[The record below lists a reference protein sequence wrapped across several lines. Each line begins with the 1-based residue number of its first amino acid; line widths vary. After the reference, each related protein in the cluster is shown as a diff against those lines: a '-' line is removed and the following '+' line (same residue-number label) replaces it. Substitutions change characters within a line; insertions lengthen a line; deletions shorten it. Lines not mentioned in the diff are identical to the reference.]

1 MAKDLYNVL
10 GVDRGASEDDI
21 KKAYRKM
28 AMKYHPDK
36 NPGDES
42 AEAKFKEVAE
52 AYDVLS
58 TPDKKSNYD
67 RFGTTEPR
75 QGGFGGGFGGFNMDD
90 IFSQFGDIFGSRGNP
105 QQHQRRQAKGGD
117 LRIKVSLT
125 INEIIDG
132 CTKKLKYKRQETCQ
146 PCSGKGGSDV
156 RDCIPCG
163 GRGRRIVTQNTPFG
177 QMRTETGCPDCN
189 MTGKIVHN
197 KCNSCNGDGTT
208 LTEQAVDVEIPK
220 GVSNGIQLTM
230 HGFGNAIRDGINGDL
245 QIMIDEIRD
254 YSFKREGGNII
265 IEKEISVLDA
275 IMGANVKVNTPH
287 GEMVVTI
294 QPGTQPGTVTRMHG
308 KGIPDI
314 NYGLGDL
321 IINLKVKVPT
331 NVTMDER
338 YVLEKLKNSSNFNV

>member
-1 MAKDLYNVL
+1 MDLYNVL
-10 GVDRGASEDDI
+10 GVDRNATQDEI
-21 KKAYRKM
+21 KKAYRKQS
-28 AMKYHPDK
+28 KIYHPDVNK
-36 NPGDES
+36 DPG
-42 AEAKFKEVAE
+42 AEEKFKEVAE

-58 TPDKKSNYD
+58 DEGKKSNYD
-67 RFGTTEPR
+67 RFGTTDGKSQNP
-75 QGGFGGGFGGFNMDD
+75 FGQGFNMDD

-105 QQHQRRQAKGGD
+105 HQRRQKKGGD

-125 INEIIDG
+125 IDEIIKG

-146 PCSGKGGSDV
+146 TCSGKGGSDV

-163 GRGRRIVTQNTPFG
+163 GRGRRVITQNTPFG
-177 QMRTETGCPDCN
+177 QMRTESGCPDCN

-208 LTEQAVDVEIPK
+208 LNEQTVDVEIPK

-230 HGFGNAIRDGINGDL
+230 QGFGNAIRDGINGDL

-294 QPGTQPGTVTRMHG
+294 QPGTQPGTITRMHG

-331 NVTMDER
+331 NVSMDER
-338 YVLEKLKNSSNFNV
+338 YVLEKLKNSINFNV

>member
-10 GVDRGASEDDI
+10 GVERGASEDDI

-58 TPDKKSNYD
+58 DEGKKSNYD
-67 RFGTTEPR
+67 RFGTTDGKSQNP
-75 QGGFGGGFGGFNMDD
+75 FGQGFNMDD

-105 QQHQRRQAKGGD
+105 HQRRQAKGGD

-125 INEIIDG
+125 IQEIITG
-132 CTKKLKYKRQETCQ
+132 CTKKMKYKRQDTCK

-163 GRGRRIVTQNTPFG
+163 GSGRRIVAQNTPFG

-208 LTEQAVDVEIPK
+208 LIEQTVDVEIPK

-230 HGFGNAIRDGINGDL
+230 HGFGNSIRDGINGDL

-287 GEMVVTI
+287 GEIVITI
-294 QPGTQPGTVTRMHG
+294 QPGTQPGAVTRMHG
-308 KGIPDI
+308 KGVPDI

-338 YVLEKLKNSSNFNV
+338 YVLEKLKNSGNFNV

>member
-1 MAKDLYNVL
+1 MDLYNIL
-10 GVDRGASEDDI
+10 EVDRNATQEEI
-21 KKAYRKM
+21 KKAYRRLSK
-28 AMKYHPDK
+28 KYHPDV
-36 NPGDES
+36 NSENGSED
-42 AEAKFKEVAE
+42 KFKEIAE
-52 AYDVLS
+52 AYEVLS
-58 TPDKKSNYD
+58 DENKKSNYD
-67 RFGTTEPR
+67 RFGTTDSKN
-75 QGGFGGGFGGFNMDD
+75 QGNPFQGFGDFND

-105 QQHQRRQAKGGD
+105 HQATRRQKGGD

-125 INEIIDG
+125 IDEIIKG
-132 CTKKLKYKRQETCQ
+132 CTKKLKYKRQDTCK

-163 GRGRRIVTQNTPFG
+163 GRGRRVVTQNTPFG
-177 QMRTETGCPDCN
+177 QMRTDSGCPDCN
-189 MTGKIVHN
+189 MTGKTIHN
-197 KCNSCNGDGTT
+197 KCNVCNGDGTT
-208 LTEQAVDVEIPK
+208 LTEQTVDVEIPK

-230 HGFGNAIRDGINGDL
+230 HGFGNAICDGINGDL

-254 YSFKREGGNII
+254 YTFKREGGNII

-275 IMGANVKVNTPH
+275 IMGANIKVNTPH
-287 GEMVVTI
+287 GEIVVTI
-294 QPGTQPGTVTRMHG
+294 QPGTQPGTVTRIQG

>member
-58 TPDKKSNYD
+58 DEGKKSNYD
-67 RFGTTEPR
+67 RFGTTDGKSQNP
-75 QGGFGGGFGGFNMDD
+75 FGGQGFNMDD

-105 QQHQRRQAKGGD
+105 HQRRQAKGGD

-125 INEIIDG
+125 IQEIITG
-132 CTKKLKYKRQETCQ
+132 CTKKMKYKRQDTCK

-163 GRGRRIVTQNTPFG
+163 GSGRRIVAQNTPFG

-208 LTEQAVDVEIPK
+208 LMEQEVDIEIPK

-230 HGFGNAIRDGINGDL
+230 HGFGNSIRDGINGDL
-245 QIMIDEIRD
+245 QIVIDEIRNNT
-254 YSFKREGGNII
+254 FKREGGNLIVD
-265 IEKEISVLDA
+265 KEISVLDA
-275 IMGANVKVNTPH
+275 IMGANVKVTTPH

-308 KGIPDI
+308 KGVADI
-314 NYGLGDL
+314 QYGLGDL

>member
-10 GVDRGASEDDI
+10 GVNRGASEDDI

-58 TPDKKSNYD
+58 DEGKKSNYD
-67 RFGTTEPR
+67 RFGTTDGKSQNP
-75 QGGFGGGFGGFNMDD
+75 FGQGFNMDD

-105 QQHQRRQAKGGD
+105 HQRRQAKGGD

-125 INEIIDG
+125 IQEIITG
-132 CTKKLKYKRQETCQ
+132 CTKKMKYKRQDTCK

-163 GRGRRIVTQNTPFG
+163 GSGRRIVAQNTPFG

-208 LTEQAVDVEIPK
+208 LMEQEVDIEIPK

-230 HGFGNAIRDGINGDL
+230 HGFGNSIRDGVNGDL
-245 QIMIDEIRD
+245 QIVIDEIRNNT
-254 YSFKREGGNII
+254 FKREGGNLIVD
-265 IEKEISVLDA
+265 KEISVLDA
-275 IMGANVKVNTPH
+275 IIGANVKVNTPH

-294 QPGTQPGTVTRMHG
+294 QPGTQPGTITRMHG
-308 KGIPDI
+308 KGVADI
-314 NYGLGDL
+314 QYGLGDL

>member
-10 GVDRGASEDDI
+10 GVERGASEDDI

-58 TPDKKSNYD
+58 DEGKKSNYD
-67 RFGTTEPR
+67 RFGTTDGKSQNP
-75 QGGFGGGFGGFNMDD
+75 FGQGFNMDD

-105 QQHQRRQAKGGD
+105 HQRRQAKGGD

-125 INEIIDG
+125 IQEIITG
-132 CTKKLKYKRQETCQ
+132 CTKKMKYKRQDTCK

-163 GRGRRIVTQNTPFG
+163 GSGRRIVAQNTPFG

-208 LTEQAVDVEIPK
+208 LMEQEVDIEIPK

-230 HGFGNAIRDGINGDL
+230 HGFGNSIRDGVNGDL
-245 QIMIDEIRD
+245 QIVIDEIRNNT
-254 YSFKREGGNII
+254 FKREGGNLIVD
-265 IEKEISVLDA
+265 KEISVLDA

-294 QPGTQPGTVTRMHG
+294 QPGTQPGTITRMHG
-308 KGIPDI
+308 KGVSDI
-314 NYGLGDL
+314 QYGLGDL

>member
-10 GVDRGASEDDI
+10 GVERGASEDDI

-58 TPDKKSNYD
+58 DEGKKSNYD
-67 RFGTTEPR
+67 RFGTTDGKSQNP
-75 QGGFGGGFGGFNMDD
+75 FGQGFNMDD

-105 QQHQRRQAKGGD
+105 HQRRQAKGGD

-125 INEIIDG
+125 IQEIITG
-132 CTKKLKYKRQETCQ
+132 CTKKMKYKRQDTCK

-163 GRGRRIVTQNTPFG
+163 GSGRRIVAQNTPFG

-208 LTEQAVDVEIPK
+208 LMEQEVDIEIPK

-230 HGFGNAIRDGINGDL
+230 HGFGNSIRDGVNGDL
-245 QIMIDEIRD
+245 QIVIDEIRNNT
-254 YSFKREGGNII
+254 FKREGGNLIVD
-265 IEKEISVLDA
+265 KEISVLDA

-294 QPGTQPGTVTRMHG
+294 QPGTQPGTITRMHG
-308 KGIPDI
+308 KGVADI
-314 NYGLGDL
+314 QYGLGDL

>member
-10 GVDRGASEDDI
+10 GVDRNASEDEI
-21 KKAYRKM
+21 KKAYRKQSK
-28 AMKYHPDK
+28 KYHPDVNK
-36 NPGDES
+36 DPG
-42 AEAKFKEVAE
+42 AEDKFKEVAE

-67 RFGTTEPR
+67 RFGTTDGPG
-75 QGGFGGGFGGFNMDD
+75 QNPFNGGFGGFNMDD

-105 QQHQRRQAKGGD
+105 HQATRRQKGGD

-125 INEIIDG
+125 IDEIIKG
-132 CTKKLKYKRQETCQ
+132 CTKKLKYKRQDTCK

-163 GRGRRIVTQNTPFG
+163 GRGRRVVTQNTPFG
-177 QMRTETGCPDCN
+177 QMRADSGCPDCN
-189 MTGKIVHN
+189 MTGKTVHN
-197 KCNSCNGDGTT
+197 KCNVCNGDGTT
-208 LTEQAVDVEIPK
+208 LTEQTVDVEIPK

-254 YSFKREGGNII
+254 YTFKREGGNII

-287 GEMVVTI
+287 GEIVVTI
-294 QPGTQPGTVTRMHG
+294 QPGTQPGTVTRIQG

>member
-1 MAKDLYNVL
+1 MSKDLYNIL
-10 GVDRGASEDDI
+10 GVDKNSTKDEI
-21 KKAYRKM
+21 KKAYRQLSKRF
-28 AMKYHPDK
+28 HPDLNK
-36 NPGDES
+36 DS
-42 AEAKFKEVAE
+42 DAETKFKEIAE
-52 AYDVLS
+52 AYEVLS
-58 TPDKKSNYD
+58 DDESRIRYD
-67 RFGTTEPR
+67 RFGTADK
-75 QGGFGGGFGGFNMDD
+75 QGSPFSHGFDFGDV
-90 IFSQFGDIFGSRGNP
+90 FSQFSDIFGSRGNP
-105 QQHQRRQAKGGD
+105 HQRRQAKGGD

-125 INEIIDG
+125 IQEIITG
-132 CTKKLKYKRQETCQ
+132 CTKKMKYKRQDTCK

-163 GRGRRIVTQNTPFG
+163 GSGRRIVAQNTPFG

-208 LTEQAVDVEIPK
+208 LMEQEVDIEIPK

-230 HGFGNAIRDGINGDL
+230 HGFGNSIRDGVNGDL
-245 QIMIDEIRD
+245 QIVIDEIRNNT
-254 YSFKREGGNII
+254 FKREGGNLIVD
-265 IEKEISVLDA
+265 KEISVLDA

-294 QPGTQPGTVTRMHG
+294 QPGTQPGTITRMHG
-308 KGIPDI
+308 KGVADI
-314 NYGLGDL
+314 QYGLGDL

>member
-1 MAKDLYNVL
+1 MDLYNIL
-10 GVDRGASEDDI
+10 EIDRNASQDEI
-21 KKAYRKM
+21 KKAYRRLSK
-28 AMKYHPDK
+28 KYHPDVNSEK
-36 NPGDES
+36 GSED
-42 AEAKFKEVAE
+42 KFKQIAE
-52 AYDVLS
+52 AYDILS
-58 TPDKKSNYD
+58 DENKKSNYD
-67 RFGTTEPR
+67 RFGTTDNRNQSNPFS
-75 QGGFGGGFGGFNMDD
+75 GFGQGFGD
-90 IFSQFGDIFGSRGNP
+90 IFEQFSDIFGSRGNP
-105 QQHQRRQAKGGD
+105 QQARRQKGGD

-125 INEIIDG
+125 IDEIING

-156 RDCIPCG
+156 RSCIPCG
-163 GRGRRIVTQNTPFG
+163 GRGRRVVTQNTPFG
-177 QMRTETGCPDCN
+177 QVRTETGCPDCN

-208 LTEQAVDVEIPK
+208 LTEQTVDVEIPK

-230 HGFGNAIRDGINGDL
+230 QGFGNAIRDGINGDL

>member
-1 MAKDLYNVL
+1 MDLYNVL
-10 GVDRGASEDDI
+10 GVDRNATQDEI
-21 KKAYRKM
+21 KKAYRKQS
-28 AMKYHPDK
+28 KIYHPDVNK
-36 NPGDES
+36 DPG
-42 AEAKFKEVAE
+42 AEEKFKEVAE

-67 RFGTTEPR
+67 RFGTTDGKSQNP
-75 QGGFGGGFGGFNMDD
+75 FGQGFNMDD

-105 QQHQRRQAKGGD
+105 HQRRQKKGGD

-125 INEIIDG
+125 IDEIIKG

-146 PCSGKGGSDV
+146 TCSGKGGSDV

-163 GRGRRIVTQNTPFG
+163 GRGRRVITQNTPFG
-177 QMRTETGCPDCN
+177 QMRTESGCPDCN

-208 LTEQAVDVEIPK
+208 LNEQTVDVEIPK

-230 HGFGNAIRDGINGDL
+230 QGFGNAIRDGINGDL

-294 QPGTQPGTVTRMHG
+294 QPGTQPGTVTRMYG

>member
-1 MAKDLYNVL
+1 MDLYNIL
-10 GVDRGASEDDI
+10 GVDRNATQDEI
-21 KKAYRKM
+21 KKAYRKQS
-28 AMKYHPDK
+28 KIYHPDVNK
-36 NPGDES
+36 DPG
-42 AEAKFKEVAE
+42 AEDKFKEIAE
-52 AYDVLS
+52 AYEILS
-58 TPDKKSNYD
+58 DENKKLDYD
-67 RFGTTEPR
+67 RFGTTNNKN
-75 QGGFGGGFGGFNMDD
+75 QGNPFQGFGDFND

-105 QQHQRRQAKGGD
+105 HQRRQSKGGD

-132 CTKKLKYKRQETCQ
+132 CTKKLKYKRQETCK

-197 KCNSCNGDGTT
+197 KCKVCNGDGTT
-208 LTEQAVDVEIPK
+208 LTEQTVDVEIPK

-230 HGFGNAIRDGINGDL
+230 QGFGNAIRDGINGDL
-245 QIMIDEIRD
+245 QIVIDEIRD
-254 YSFKREGGNII
+254 YTFKREGGNLI

-287 GEMVVTI
+287 GEIVVTI
-294 QPGTQPGTVTRMHG
+294 QPGTQPGTITRMHG
-308 KGIPDI
+308 KGVPDI

>member
-1 MAKDLYNVL
+1 
-10 GVDRGASEDDI
+10 
-21 KKAYRKM
+21 
-28 AMKYHPDK
+28 
-36 NPGDES
+36 
-42 AEAKFKEVAE
+42 
-52 AYDVLS
+52 
-58 TPDKKSNYD
+58 
-67 RFGTTEPR
+67 
-75 QGGFGGGFGGFNMDD
+75 
-90 IFSQFGDIFGSRGNP
+90 
-105 QQHQRRQAKGGD
+105 
-117 LRIKVSLT
+117 
-125 INEIIDG
+125 
-132 CTKKLKYKRQETCQ
+132 
-146 PCSGKGGSDV
+146 
-156 RDCIPCG
+156 
-163 GRGRRIVTQNTPFG
+163 
-177 QMRTETGCPDCN
+177 MRTETGCPDCN

-294 QPGTQPGTVTRMHG
+294 QPGTQPSTVTRIHG

>member
-10 GVDRGASEDDI
+10 EIDRKATPDEI
-21 KKAYRKM
+21 KKAYRKLSK
-28 AMKYHPDK
+28 KYHPDVNK
-36 NPGDES
+36 EKDSED
-42 AEAKFKEVAE
+42 KFKEIAE
-52 AYDVLS
+52 AYEILS
-58 TPDKKSNYD
+58 DENKKSNYD
-67 RFGTTEPR
+67 RFGTTDSANT
-75 QGGFGGGFGGFNMDD
+75 GFSGGFGGFNMDD
-90 IFSQFGDIFGSRGNP
+90 IFSQFGDIFGSRSNP
-105 QQHQRRQAKGGD
+105 HQRRQSKGGD

-125 INEIIDG
+125 IDEIIEG
-132 CTKKLKYKRQETCQ
+132 CTKNLKYKRQEPCKT
-146 PCSGKGGSDV
+146 CSGKGGSDV
-156 RDCIPCG
+156 RDCIPCS
-163 GRGRRIVTQNTPFG
+163 GRGRRSVTQNTPFG
-177 QMRTETGCPDCN
+177 QIRTEAGCPDCN
-189 MTGKIVHN
+189 MTGKIIHN
-197 KCNSCNGDGTT
+197 KCNVCHGDGTT
-208 LTEQAVDVEIPK
+208 LTEQTVDVEIPK

-230 HGFGNAIRDGINGDL
+230 QGFGNAIRDGINGDL

-294 QPGTQPGTVTRMHG
+294 QPGTQPGTVTRIQG

-321 IINLKVKVPT
+321 VINLKIKVPI

-338 YVLEKLKNSSNFNV
+338 YLLEKLKNSSNFNV

>member
-10 GVDRGASEDDI
+10 GVERGASEDDI

-36 NPGDES
+36 NPGDAT
-42 AEAKFKEVAE
+42 AEVKFKELAE

-67 RFGTTEPR
+67 RFGTADGGR
-75 QGGFGGGFGGFNMDD
+75 SGGFNGGFGGFNMDD
-90 IFSQFGDIFGSRGNP
+90 IFSNFGDIFSSRGN
-105 QQHQRRQAKGGD
+105 QQQRRQSKGGD

-125 INEIIDG
+125 INEIITG
-132 CTKKLKYKRQETCQ
+132 CSKKLKYKRQDTCK

-163 GRGRRIVTQNTPFG
+163 GKGRRAVIQNTPFG
-177 QMRTETGCPDCN
+177 QIRTESGCPDCN

-197 KCNSCNGDGTT
+197 KCNSCNGDGTI
-208 LTEQAVDVEIPK
+208 LMEQSVDVDIPK

-230 HGFGNAIRDGINGDL
+230 NGFGNAIRDGLNGDL
-245 QIMIDEIRD
+245 QIVIDEIRD

-265 IEKEISVLDA
+265 IEKEVSVLDA
-275 IMGANVKVNTPH
+275 IMGSNIKINTPH
-287 GEMVVTI
+287 GEMTLTI
-294 QPGTQPGTVTRMHG
+294 QPGTQPGTISKING
-308 KGIPDI
+308 KGIADI
-314 NYGLGDL
+314 QYGLGDL

>member
-10 GVDRGASEDDI
+10 GVERGASEDDI

-58 TPDKKSNYD
+58 DEGKKSNYD
-67 RFGTTEPR
+67 RFGTTDGKSQNP
-75 QGGFGGGFGGFNMDD
+75 FGQGFNMDD

-105 QQHQRRQAKGGD
+105 HQRRQAKGGD

-125 INEIIDG
+125 IQEIITG
-132 CTKKLKYKRQETCQ
+132 CTKKMKYKRQDTCK

-163 GRGRRIVTQNTPFG
+163 GSGRRIVAQNTPFG

-208 LTEQAVDVEIPK
+208 LMEQEVDIEIPK

-230 HGFGNAIRDGINGDL
+230 HGFGNSIRDGVNGDL
-245 QIMIDEIRD
+245 QIVIDEIRNNT
-254 YSFKREGGNII
+254 FKREGGNLIVD
-265 IEKEISVLDA
+265 KEISVLDA
-275 IMGANVKVNTPH
+275 IMGANLKVNTPH

-294 QPGTQPGTVTRMHG
+294 QPGTQPGTITRMHG
-308 KGIPDI
+308 KGVSDI
-314 NYGLGDL
+314 QYGLGDL

>member
-10 GVDRGASEDDI
+10 GVERGASEDDI

-58 TPDKKSNYD
+58 DEGKKSNYD
-67 RFGTTEPR
+67 RFGTTDGKSQNP
-75 QGGFGGGFGGFNMDD
+75 FGQGFNMDD

-105 QQHQRRQAKGGD
+105 HQRRQAKGGD

-125 INEIIDG
+125 IQEIITG
-132 CTKKLKYKRQETCQ
+132 CTKKMKYKRQDTCK

-163 GRGRRIVTQNTPFG
+163 GSGRRIVAQNTPFG

-208 LTEQAVDVEIPK
+208 LMEQEVDIEIPK

-230 HGFGNAIRDGINGDL
+230 HGFGNSIRDGVNGDL
-245 QIMIDEIRD
+245 QIVIDEIRNNT
-254 YSFKREGGNII
+254 FKREGGNLIVD
-265 IEKEISVLDA
+265 KEISVLDA
-275 IMGANVKVNTPH
+275 IIGANVKVNTPH

-294 QPGTQPGTVTRMHG
+294 QPGTQPGTITRMHG
-308 KGIPDI
+308 KGVADI
-314 NYGLGDL
+314 QYGLGDL

>member
-1 MAKDLYNVL
+1 MDLYNIL
-10 GVDRGASEDDI
+10 EVDRNATQDEI
-21 KKAYRKM
+21 KKAYRRLSK
-28 AMKYHPDK
+28 KYHPDV
-36 NPGDES
+36 NSENGSED
-42 AEAKFKEVAE
+42 KFKEIAE
-52 AYDVLS
+52 AYEVLS
-58 TPDKKSNYD
+58 DENKKSNYD
-67 RFGTTEPR
+67 RFGTTDNKSQNNPF
-75 QGGFGGGFGGFNMDD
+75 QGFGDFND

-105 QQHQRRQAKGGD
+105 QQARRQKGGD

-125 INEIIDG
+125 IDEIING

-156 RDCIPCG
+156 RSCIPCG
-163 GRGRRIVTQNTPFG
+163 GRGRRVVTQNTPFG
-177 QMRTETGCPDCN
+177 QVRTETGCPDCN

-208 LTEQAVDVEIPK
+208 LTEQTVDVEIPK

-230 HGFGNAIRDGINGDL
+230 QGFGNAIRDGINGDL